1 MCVCV
6 CMGPRKKDRERER
19 RRELELQLLERKGR
33 EKIRGEEVVEIINQ
47 SVYSRQNACTKMPLF
62 FFIILKFIFITVK
75 TK

>member
-6 CMGPRKKDRERER
+6 WARERKRERERER

-47 SVYSRQNACTKMPLF
+47 SVYSRQKACTKKPLF